1 MKGKVA
7 LIVGGTS
14 GIGRACALQLAQRG
28 YNIMI
33 VGRNQEAGDSVVA
46 TVERAG
52 VRGRFIRGDVSLMQ
66 EVRRIAAEI
75 GQQTAAIHLLI
86 HCTDVILNKR
96 IETAEGVELS
106 FATNFLSRFLINEL
120 LLPLLKAGAPARIVH
135 VAAPGL
141 PIKINLAN
149 LPPPPNLSSFS
160 GHNIGQGANNLYSI
174 EMAARLEGNGV
185 SIVVMN
191 PGMVDTDIRRRSSDM
206 PAIFKAVG
214 WLVETLFKS
223 MTTTSEQCAEIVLRV
238 ALSPETA
245 DWNGKLVSRT
255 GKLLKTHA
263 HDTDPARRHEL
274 WQRSERAISVIEP
287 SNPLFAVA

>member
-1 MKGKVA
+1 MNRNAMKGKVA

-106 FATNFLSRFLINEL
+106 FATNFLSRFLINDRTDARRL
-120 LLPLLKAGAPARIVH
+120 TPPAPSPDGI
-135 VAAPGL
+135 
-141 PIKINLAN
+141 
-149 LPPPPNLSSFS
+149 LPPP
-160 GHNIGQGANNLYSI
+160 GEGAGG
-174 EMAARLEGNGV
+174 RG
-185 SIVVMN
+185 
-191 PGMVDTDIRRRSSDM
+191 
-206 PAIFKAVG
+206 
-214 WLVETLFKS
+214 
-223 MTTTSEQCAEIVLRV
+223 VLRK
-238 ALSPETA
+238 S
-245 DWNGKLVSRT
+245 
-255 GKLLKTHA
+255 
-263 HDTDPARRHEL
+263 
-274 WQRSERAISVIEP
+274 
-287 SNPLFAVA
+287 